1 MFKGVIIGVG
11 VILVLAVI
19 PVVHFIG
26 VPFGP
31 FIAGYFGINAVRES
45 PVSPG
50 RRALTMGAWMGAVVG
65 VSTFVAALIVTII
78 GDFAYPV
85 LMWGGVVVITFY
97 YTSMTAL
104 GAWYC
109 LLRAAERSSAAEGPT
124 VAAKPPRP
132 VSGASS

>member
-1 MFKGVIIGVG
+1 MFKGVIIGVAA
-11 VILVLAVI
+11 ILVLAVI

-31 FIAGYFGINAVRES
+31 FIAGYFGISAVRES
-45 PVSPG
+45 PVAPG
-50 RRALTMGAWMGAVVG
+50 RLALTMGIWMGVVVG
-65 VSTFVAALIVTII
+65 VSTFIAALIVTIV

-104 GAWYC
+104 GAWYS
-109 LLRAAERSSAAEGPT
+109 LLRAAERSSAAEG
-124 VAAKPPRP
+124 AAATTIPPRP
-132 VSGASS
+132 VSGAGS